1 MASTSQSKYLAPR
14 EVWEKMIAEHMKEVD
29 PNWIAID
36 KLTAS
41 HLGHEP
47 EIVNTAINRI
57 ADAGIPPIA
66 CAPVQAKFMAL
77 AAYANLTTQALEIG
91 TLGGLTA
98 IRLAISNPQ
107 LRVTTIELH
116 EVYATFARQN
126 IKEAGLEDRI
136 EVLVGP
142 AMEVMPKLAREIE
155 EGKRQKFGLTLID
168 ADSVCKFP
176 ERDDVQTTD

>member
-1 MASTSQSKYLAPR
+1 MTSASQSKYLAPR
-14 EVWEKMIAEHMKEVD
+14 EVWEKMIAKHMKEVD
-29 PNWIAID
+29 PQWIAVD
-36 KLTAS
+36 KFTAS
-41 HLGHEP
+41 HLGHER
-47 EIVNTAINRI
+47 EIENTVINRT
-57 ADAGIPPIA
+57 ADADLPPIA
-66 CAPVQAKFMAL
+66 CTPVQAKFLAL

-116 EVYATFARQN
+116 EVHANFARQN

-142 AMEVMPKLAREIE
+142 AVEVMPKLALDIQ

-168 ADSVCKFP
+168 ADAVCTFP
-176 ERDDVQTTD
+176 D